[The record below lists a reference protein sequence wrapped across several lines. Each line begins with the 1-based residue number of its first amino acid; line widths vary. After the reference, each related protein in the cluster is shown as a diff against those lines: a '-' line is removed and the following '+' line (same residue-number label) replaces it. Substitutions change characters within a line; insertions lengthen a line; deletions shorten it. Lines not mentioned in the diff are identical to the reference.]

1 LNSNGGLRKI
11 DAMSKTTNDYK
22 DEDKSWRK
30 ENESYD
36 KRLQSG
42 TSTMYSHVG
51 IVHESIDY
59 NA

>member
-1 LNSNGGLRKI
+1 MAGYDRKI

-42 TSTMYSHVG
+42 TSTMYSHVRRP
-51 IVHESIDY
+51 SSRKY
-59 NA
+59 